1 MLAGTRGTGDPLN
14 TDEGASSSKV
24 LPSDSGVRPL
34 VDGLSDR
41 ADIDRML
48 AGTRGTGDPLNTDKG
63 ASSSKVHASDSVVDG
78 LDDGTMTSSIKL
90 ALGGSRA
97 NQSQSAGYQ
106 AQAVIVGRAWDLL
119 FKIANDLAKL
129 NPANVPKD
137 SSSHQGA
144 GAEILNKRY
153 HDAEVN
159 DPASVDKAQVNRD
172 PHSVDEKDASA
183 PQGNPV
189 IRSLLGNIAELEY
202 NLIAWDLIY
211 MFPQSKISSD
221 SYGKLGVAKILPD
234 GSTRRTS
241 DSVRDTK
248 IDLLKLLQRYS
259 KDD

>member
-1 MLAGTRGTGDPLN
+1 VDGFRSQTDVDRLLAETRSTGDPLSTDKDSSSSKARAGRTGERALVDGFGSQTDIDRPLAGTRSTGNP
-14 TDEGASSSKV
+14 
-24 LPSDSGVRPL
+24 
-34 VDGLSDR
+34 
-41 ADIDRML
+41 
-48 AGTRGTGDPLNTDKG
+48 
-63 ASSSKVHASDSVVDG
+63 
-78 LDDGTMTSSIKL
+78 
-90 ALGGSRA
+90 
-97 NQSQSAGYQ
+97 
-106 AQAVIVGRAWDLL
+106 AQAVIVGHAWDLL

-129 NPANVPKD
+129 SPAGVPKD